1 VEQARRSIY
10 IHVKRSLLSPVWL
23 SFDLAETDRSTPVRF
38 ATTQPTQALG
48 MLNGV
53 FFNEQARTLA
63 DRIRAEMGS
72 QPREQVRRV
81 LHRVTSRPPSDREI
95 SQGVALLQSLTSEE
109 GLGATAALDA
119 FCLLAFNLNEFL
131 YLE

>member
-1 VEQARRSIY
+1 
-10 IHVKRSLLSPVWL
+10 
-23 SFDLAETDRSTPVRF
+23 
-38 ATTQPTQALG
+38 
-48 MLNGV
+48 MLNGA
-53 FFNEQARTLA
+53 FFNDQARTLA
-63 DRIRAEMGS
+63 DRIRAEIGS
-72 QPREQVRRV
+72 EPREQVRRV

>member
-1 VEQARRSIY
+1 
-10 IHVKRSLLSPVWL
+10 
-23 SFDLAETDRSTPVRF
+23 
-38 ATTQPTQALG
+38 
-48 MLNGV
+48 
-53 FFNEQARTLA
+53 LA
-63 DRIRAEMGS
+63 DHIRAEMGS
-72 QPREQVRRV
+72 EPREQVRRV

>member
-1 VEQARRSIY
+1 
-10 IHVKRSLLSPVWL
+10 
-23 SFDLAETDRSTPVRF
+23 LAETDRSTPVRF

-48 MLNGV
+48 MLNGS
-53 FFNEQARTLA
+53 FFNEQARVLA
-63 DRIRAEMGS
+63 DRIRAEVGS
-72 QPREQVRRV
+72 QPQAQVRRA
-81 LHRVTSRPPSDREI
+81 LHRVTTRPPSDLEI
-95 SQGVALLQSLTSEE
+95 SRGVALLQLLTSEE